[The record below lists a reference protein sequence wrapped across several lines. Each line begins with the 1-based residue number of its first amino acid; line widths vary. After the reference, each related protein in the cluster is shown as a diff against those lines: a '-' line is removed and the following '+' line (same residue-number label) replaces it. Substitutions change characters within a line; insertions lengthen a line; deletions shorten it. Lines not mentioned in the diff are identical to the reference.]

1 MQTARSTLKLKM
13 PLQTI
18 LPQLPQKQVVV
29 IDKRALQQKTANPKS
44 TKDLKPNACNN
55 KAAKVQILAQEQQEA
70 LKAKLKRWQE
80 EYKQV
85 LKLLQTK
92 YSLCFSIP
100 AKLLAIGIHKEII
113 TTEKEHFSNQ
123 QIRRFFKRYCS
134 DKRYKK
140 LLIEGKQR
148 FNLDGTPASL
158 VTKEE
163 VPPKLINSLNLKSHN
178 NLIFTD
184 ILLENEL
191 CSFPSILL

>member
-29 IDKRALQQKTANPKS
+29 IDKNTLQQKTAN
-44 TKDLKPNACNN
+44 TKDLKPNTQNN
-55 KAAKVQILAQEQQEA
+55 KAQILAAEQQEA
-70 LKAKLKRWQE
+70 LKAKLARWKE
-80 EYKQV
+80 ECKQI

-92 YSLCFSIP
+92 YPLCFAMK
-100 AKLLAIGIHKEII
+100 AKPLAIGIHKEII
-113 TTEKEHFSNQ
+113 ATEKEHFSNQ

-163 VPPKLINSLNLKSHN
+163 VPPKTDKS
-178 NLIFTD
+178 FK
-184 ILLENEL
+184 
-191 CSFPSILL
+191 SKKS

>member
-29 IDKRALQQKTANPKS
+29 IDKRALQQKTAN
-44 TKDLKPNACNN
+44 TKPTKNACNN
-55 KAAKVQILAQEQQEA
+55 KAAKAQILAQEQQEA
-70 LKAKLKRWQE
+70 LKAKLARWKK

-92 YSLCFSIP
+92 YPLCFSIP

-113 TTEKEHFSNQ
+113 DAEKDNFSNQ

-148 FNLDGTPASL
+148 FNLDGTKASL

-163 VPPKLINSLNLKSHN
+163 VPPKTDKFFKPKKS
-178 NLIFTD
+178 
-184 ILLENEL
+184 
-191 CSFPSILL
+191 

>member
-13 PLQTI
+13 LLQTI

-29 IDKRALQQKTANPKS
+29 IDKNTLQQKTAN
-44 TKDLKPNACNN
+44 TKDIKPNACNN
-55 KAAKVQILAQEQQEA
+55 KAAKAQILAQEQQEA
-70 LKAKLKRWQE
+70 IKTKLARWKE

-92 YSLCFSIP
+92 YPLCFSIP

-113 TTEKEHFSNQ
+113 DAEKDNFSNQ

-148 FNLDGTPASL
+148 FNLDGTQASL

-163 VPPKLINSLNLKSHN
+163 VSPKTDKFFKPKKS
-178 NLIFTD
+178 
-184 ILLENEL
+184 
-191 CSFPSILL
+191 